1 MIAFNYLIV
10 LILIMILV
18 FMILSYASLRK
29 IIKQNNESLDL
40 ANKSITDNQD
50 QYKKNEALRKIGSIR
65 ANMYDELEN
74 LKYENDKIDNVIV
87 YTNEIISKY
96 NEYLKEA
103 GVDEIYD
110 FNDEKYR
117 IIGIVNKY
125 SIKED
130 LNREQT
136 EQETSKT
143 E

>member
-125 SIKED
+125 SIKEY